1 MWYLPRESH
10 RDVSGLPKDT
20 NLTDSD
26 KPTPLQSRAS
36 GPLTGKVRVPG
47 DKSISHR
54 ALILGALAV
63 GETRISGLLEGED
76 VLNTAKSMQALGAR
90 VERTGDFAWK
100 VNGVGVAGFAEPKAP
115 LDFGNSG
122 TGCRLVMGA
131 VAGCPISAVFDGDAS
146 LRSRPMRRILDPL
159 EKMGAKVVS
168 GGAGGRLPL
177 TVQGARDPL
186 PITYKTPVASAQ
198 IKSAVL
204 LAGLAA
210 PGATT
215 VIETEASRDHTELML
230 KHFGA
235 EISSVQEGQHG
246 RRITLVGQPEL
257 HGANVIVPADPSSA
271 AFPIVAALIV
281 EGSEIVLSDVM
292 TNPLRTG
299 LFTTLREMGASIEES
314 EARGDAGEPMAKLRV
329 RASKLR
335 GVEVPPER
343 APSMIDEYLVLAVAA
358 AFAEGTTIM
367 RGLQELR
374 VKESDRLE
382 ATAAMLRVNGV
393 KVEISGDDLIVEG
406 RGHVPGGGVV
416 ATHMDHRIAMSAL
429 VMGCASDQPITVDD
443 TAFIATSFPDF
454 IPMMRSLGADFS

>member
-1 MWYLPRESH
+1 MWYLPRARE
-10 RDVSGLPKDT
+10 DT
-20 NLTDSD
+20 ILTHSD
-26 KPTPLQSRAS
+26 HPTPLEARSS

-54 ALILGALAV
+54 ALILAALSV
-63 GETRISGLLEGED
+63 GQTTISGLLEGED
-76 VLNTAKSMQALGAR
+76 VLNTAKSMQALGAK
-90 VERTGDFAWK
+90 VNRTGPFAWQ
-100 VNGVGVAGFAEPKAP
+100 VRGVGVAGFAQPASA

-131 VAGCPISAVFDGDAS
+131 VAGCPITAVFDGDAS
-146 LRSRPMRRILDPL
+146 LRSRPMRRILVPL
-159 EKMGAKVVS
+159 ELMGAKA
-168 GGAGGRLPL
+168 GETKEGGRLPL
-177 TVQGARDPL
+177 TLHGARDPV
-186 PITYKTPVASAQ
+186 PILYRTPVASAQ

-210 PGATT
+210 PGITT
-215 VIETEASRDHTELML
+215 VIEQEASRDHTELML

-235 EISSVQEGQHG
+235 QIVSTVEGSHG
-246 RRITLVGQPEL
+246 RKISLTGQPEL
-257 HGANVIVPADPSSA
+257 HGAEIVVPADPSSA

-281 EGSEIVLSDVM
+281 EGSDIVFSDVM
-292 TNPLRTG
+292 TNPLRSG

-314 EARGDAGEPMAKLRV
+314 EVRGDAGEPMAQLRV

-358 AFAEGTTIM
+358 SFAEGTTIM

-382 ATAAMLRVNGV
+382 ATADMLRVNGV
-393 KVEISGDDLIVEG
+393 KVEVSGDDLIVEG
-406 RGHVPGGGVV
+406 RGHVPGGGTV

-429 VMGCASDQPITVDD
+429 VMGCASDQPVTVDD

-454 IPMMRSLGADFS
+454 IPMMRSLGAEFS